1 MSTFRLEAIALTWSM
16 ESLDTPIFSATL
28 CALRV
33 LAPAAYISTM
43 AATRHSDALA
53 SLDHVLREEAA
64 LAVALAAVR
73 SGVAHSVG
81 LGVHHG
87 VLDLIGEPAQQL
99 LHVDGAVFEPGHG
112 KHVRRQV
119 W

>member
-64 LAVALAAVR
+64 LAVASRLFAPASHTR
-73 SGVAHSVG
+73 SASAS
-81 LGVHHG
+81 
-87 VLDLIGEPAQQL
+87 ITAFSTNRRAAQQL

>member
-43 AATRHSDALA
+43 
-53 SLDHVLREEAA
+53 
-64 LAVALAAVR
+64 
-73 SGVAHSVG
+73 G
-81 LGVHHG
+81 
-87 VLDLIGEPAQQL
+87 
-99 LHVDGAVFEPGHG
+99 
-112 KHVRRQV
+112 
-119 W
+119 